1 MQKEGC
7 SFLKKRTK
15 KLLQIWLRPL
25 RRGSAQDSKVFCFF
39 FSKKKSFLALLS
51 LLLPAATLPLGP
63 PDKSKYAAFDPATH
77 HLFVAQG
84 AAITVVDTSSMT
96 IAGRIGGLPGAH
108 GIALVPGGSGYAA
121 GGKSASVAVF
131 DPATLKTIAT
141 IKAGEDANAVVYD
154 PASRHVFVMNDDAAT
169 ITVIDP
175 ARNASMATITL
186 PPGEGLE
193 GAAAD
198 GAGHLFVA
206 HSAAGDVLRID
217 TRRGRVD
224 ASFKLHDCAK
234 PQGLALDP
242 QSGRVFVSCEN
253 RELLV
258 LDGRDGK
265 SLATIPIGPG
275 NRTLIFDARRRRVY
289 APCADGT
296 ITVIDAGDLGSTG
309 MRAPLVAAPG
319 LRTAALDARSGR
331 LYLVGAADGG
341 LSVSVLD
348 PPP

>member
-15 KLLQIWLRPL
+15 KLLNVCSRA
-25 RRGSAQDSKVFCFF
+25 GSTGATPGCGSFSF
-39 FSKKKSFLALLS
+39 FSKKKSFLVLLS
-51 LLLPAATLPLGP
+51 LVLPAATLPLGP
-63 PDKSKYAAFDPATH
+63 PDKTKYAAFDPATH
-77 HLFVAQG
+77 HLFIAHG
-84 AAITVVDTSSMT
+84 AAITVVDTASMT

-108 GIALVPGGSGYAA
+108 GIAFVPGGHGYAA

-131 DPATLKTIAT
+131 DTVTLKTLAT

-154 PASRHVFVMNDDAAT
+154 PASLHVFVMNDDAAT

-175 ARNASMATITL
+175 LRNAGIATMTL

-206 HSAAGDVLRID
+206 HSASADVLRID
-217 TRRGRVD
+217 TRSLRVD
-224 ASFKLHDCAK
+224 ASFKLHDCPK
-234 PQGLALDP
+234 PQGLALDT
-242 QSGRVFVSCEN
+242 QAGRVFVSCEN
-253 RELLV
+253 RQLLV
-258 LDGRDGK
+258 LDARDGRAVA
-265 SLATIPIGPG
+265 SMPIGPG
-275 NRTLIFDARRRRVY
+275 NRTLIFDARRRRLY
-289 APCADGT
+289 APCTDGT
-296 ITVIDAGDLGSTG
+296 ITVIDAGKSAFYSA
-309 MRAPLVAAPG
+309 RAPLIAAPG
-319 LRTAALDARSGR
+319 IRTAALDAQSGR

-341 LSVSVLD
+341 LSLTVLD